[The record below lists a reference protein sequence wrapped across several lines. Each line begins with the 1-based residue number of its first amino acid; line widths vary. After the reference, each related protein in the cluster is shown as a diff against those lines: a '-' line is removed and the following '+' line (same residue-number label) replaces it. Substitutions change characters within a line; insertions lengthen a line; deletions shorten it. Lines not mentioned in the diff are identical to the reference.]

1 MGGAAVMQQDVSLLT
16 RVVGIASL
24 LLVSICSAFAQ
35 NAGPVAIYRERGD
48 PFWVNTTPTMFNG
61 SGTIM
66 FEVAG
71 RGVYVVDT
79 VTWRARKVDELDNMP
94 SYEYSTFLQ
103 RKSGGMACLQTG
115 SAGMRLSKFDEALNV
130 LRDTLPERVDTQNI
144 FNTIKYHTPVALYF
158 PISRPWATPPVSRSL
173 MSFDGCDSW
182 VDLPVPG
189 KITLLGNDGIGGAL
203 TQRDGAKYCA
213 LMHPYTSV
221 LGLNKSVL
229 TPILARPIM
238 ASETDET
245 FHKAILG
252 IDTIMWIDEVQGK
265 MILGIGAL
273 GDTVA
278 SFVGSSF
285 QTADGTTVNILKNK
299 CHLLNSATR
308 RVFLVDAIGAVHEYR
323 KGQWHTIDT
332 VRFKTSSSPIY
343 GPEQVYYS
351 AKTPSGA
358 SGEVFLHLNDSLV
371 QELRIKSYFDGYNS
385 IRSYPSV
392 HPNVTPFTFNWNG
405 PTVLKVKSG
414 HGYLLSS
421 TLRDIE
427 DVGTYPMLYGFAT
440 QSGTKP
446 FVVSYH
452 GHMVQPE
459 STGAGRLVSATTNG
473 DQVQVSRSFKPAP
486 SKLSTVGLRM
496 ASVSATDILAPGA
509 QLMQFDRDG
518 RFLSIVTEQ
527 ASTSALRIDS
537 SNILIGN
544 GTVVYH
550 WTNGSITDTTDVRPL
565 LVSTD
570 TLESGFIGSMS
581 ALNGTTVLAFVSG
594 LHLYDNENLVSRP
607 YRCGGIVRST
617 DNGQS
622 WKASQLPDQD
632 PYFLGFIR
640 VDSNVLVASYTKVVR
655 DTLKRNNLNYE
666 EERRNE
672 TLFTTMEDCQ
682 VVRSTDNGVTW
693 TKVYSRPVNKGFR
706 FIGSSGVRLAD
717 GRLIINGIDGPLES
731 IDNGLSWDFHDPVF
745 NEPTD
750 VITFFTDEAAQDI
763 YYCTTTGVFKQRLV
777 TSSVQDQ
784 ETATDNN
791 QPALSGP
798 WNSHLRAWSDAGYTC
813 TALATL
819 NGDMFSPL
827 TAPSPGVYIVRLE
840 DQAGKVITRKIMV
853 VEE

>member
-1 MGGAAVMQQDVSLLT
+1 MMQQDVSLLT

-115 SAGMRLSKFDEALNV
+115 SAGMRLWKFDEALNV

-332 VRFKTSSSPIY
+332 VRFKTSSSAIY

-358 SGEVFLHLNDSLV
+358 SGEVFLQLNDSLV

-405 PTVLKVKSG
+405 PTVLKMKSG

-427 DVGTYPMLYGFAT
+427 DIGTYPMLYGFVA

-622 WKASQLPDQD
+622 WKASQLPDQE

-731 IDNGLSWDFHDPVF
+731 FDNGLSLDFHDPVF

-750 VITFFTDEAAQDI
+750 VITFFTDDAAEDI
-763 YYCTTTGVFKQRLV
+763 YYCTTTGVFKNRLV
-777 TSSVQDQ
+777 TSSVEDQ
-784 ETATDNN
+784 QINHSTN
-791 QPALSGP
+791 QPAEARR
-798 WNSHLRAWSDAGYTC
+798 WNSHLAAWTNEGYTC
-813 TALATL
+813 TALTTL
-819 NGDMFSPL
+819 LGEMYSPL
-827 TAPSPGVYIVRLE
+827 TAPSPGVYVARLV
-840 DQAGKVITRKIMV
+840 DQSGRVTTRKIMV

>member
-1 MGGAAVMQQDVSLLT
+1 MTQQYESLLT
-16 RVVGIASL
+16 RIVGTASL
-24 LLVSICSAFAQ
+24 LLVSIVSAFAQ
-35 NAGPVAIYRERGD
+35 NTGPVAIYRERGD

-79 VTWRARKVDELDNMP
+79 VTWRARHISEIENNS
-94 SYEYSTFLQ
+94 SYEFSSFYQ
-103 RKSGGMACLQTG
+103 RKSGGMACMQTG
-115 SAGMRLSKFDEALNV
+115 NAGTRLWKFDESLNV
-130 LRDTLPERVDTQNI
+130 VSDTLPERVDTINKL
-144 FNTIKYHTPVALYF
+144 THTDYHTPRTLYF
-158 PISRPWATPPVSRSL
+158 VISLPLAKPPVRRQL
-173 MSFDGCDSW
+173 LTFDGCDSW
-182 VDLPVPG
+182 VDLPATKNV
-189 KITLLGNDGIGGAL
+189 KLLRNDGIGGAL
-203 TQRDGAKYCA
+203 IQKDGVKYYSI
-213 LMHPYTSV
+213 LHPYTNELSK
-221 LGLNKSVL
+221 NKPVL
-229 TPILARPIM
+229 TPILASPDNQF
-238 ASETDET
+238 ETDEA

-265 MILGIGAL
+265 MVLGIGAL

-285 QTADGTTVNILKNK
+285 QTADGTTVNIQKNK
-299 CHLLNSATR
+299 CHLLNSDTR

-332 VRFKTSSSPIY
+332 VRFKTSRSPIY

-358 SGEVFLHLNDSLV
+358 SGEVFLHLSDSLV
-371 QELRIKSYFDGYNS
+371 QELRIKTYFDGYNS

-405 PTVLKVKSG
+405 PTVLKMKSG
-414 HGYLLSS
+414 HGYMLSS

-427 DVGTYPMLYGFAT
+427 DVGTYPMLYGFVA
-440 QSGTKP
+440 QSGTQP

-452 GHMVQPE
+452 GHMVQIE

-473 DQVQVSRSFKPAP
+473 DQVQVSRAFKPAP
-486 SKLSTVGLRM
+486 SKLTTVGLRM
-496 ASVSATDILAPGA
+496 ASISSSDILAPGV

-518 RFLSIVTEQ
+518 RFLSIITEQ

-565 LVSTD
+565 FASTD

-632 PYFLGFIR
+632 PYFLGFVR

-682 VVRSTDNGVTW
+682 VVRSSDNGVTW

-731 IDNGLSWDFHDPVF
+731 FDNGLSWDFHDPLF

-750 VITFFTDEAAQDI
+750 VITFFTDDAAEDI
-763 YYCTTTGVFKQRLV
+763 YYCTTTGVFKNRLV
-777 TSSVQDQ
+777 TSNVEDQ
-784 ETATDNN
+784 QINHSTN
-791 QPALSGP
+791 QPAEARR
-798 WNSHLRAWSDAGYTC
+798 WNSHLAAWTNEGYTC
-813 TALATL
+813 TTL
-819 NGDMFSPL
+819 TTLSGDMFSPL
-827 TAPSPGVYIVRLE
+827 TAPSPGVYVARLV
-840 DQAGKVITRKIMV
+840 DQSGRVTTRKIMV

>member
-35 NAGPVAIYRERGD
+35 NAGPVVIYRERGD

-79 VTWRARKVDELDNMP
+79 VTWRARKVDEVDNMP

-115 SAGMRLSKFDEALNV
+115 SAGMRLWKFDEALNV
-130 LRDTLPERVDTQNI
+130 FRDTLPERVDTQNI

-158 PISRPWATPPVSRSL
+158 PISRPWAIPPVSRSL

-332 VRFKTSSSPIY
+332 VRFRTSSSPIY

-358 SGEVFLHLNDSLV
+358 SGEVFLHLSDSLV

-405 PTVLKVKSG
+405 PTVLKMKSG
-414 HGYLLSS
+414 HGYMLSS

-427 DVGTYPMLYGFAT
+427 DVGTYPMLYGFVA
-440 QSGTKP
+440 QSGTQP

-452 GHMVQPE
+452 GHIVQIE

-486 SKLSTVGLRM
+486 SKLTTVGMRM
-496 ASVSATDILAPGA
+496 ASISSSDILAPGV

-518 RFLSIVTEQ
+518 RFLSIIAEQ

-537 SNILIGN
+537 SSILIGN
-544 GTVVYH
+544 GTEVYH
-550 WTNGSITDTTDVRPL
+550 WTNGSITDTTDVRL
-565 LVSTD
+565 LFASTD

-622 WKASQLPDQD
+622 WKASQQPDQD

-682 VVRSTDNGVTW
+682 VVRSSDNGVTW

-731 IDNGLSWDFHDPVF
+731 FDNGLSWDFHDPMF

-750 VITFFTDEAAQDI
+750 VITFFTDDAAEDI
-763 YYCTTTGVFKQRLV
+763 YYCTTTGVFKNRLV
-777 TSSVQDQ
+777 TSSVEDQ
-784 ETATDNN
+784 QINHSTN
-791 QPALSGP
+791 QPAEARR
-798 WNSHLRAWSDAGYTC
+798 WNSHLAAWTNAGYTC
-813 TALATL
+813 TTL
-819 NGDMFSPL
+819 TTLLGDMFRPL
-827 TAPSPGVYIVRLE
+827 TAPSPGVYVARLV
-840 DQAGKVITRKIMV
+840 DQSGRVITRKIMV

>member
-1 MGGAAVMQQDVSLLT
+1 MTQQHVSLLT

-24 LLVSICSAFAQ
+24 LLVSIGSAFAQ

-66 FEVAG
+66 FEVVG

-79 VTWRARKVDELDNMP
+79 VTWRARKVDEVDNMP

-115 SAGMRLSKFDEALNV
+115 SAGMRLWKFDEALNV
-130 LRDTLPERVDTQNI
+130 LRDTLPDRIDTQNI
-144 FNTIKYHTPVALYF
+144 FTAIKYQTPVALYF
-158 PISRPWATPPVSRSL
+158 PISRPWANPPVRRSL

-189 KITLLGNDGIGGAL
+189 NITLLANDGIGGAL
-203 TQRDGAKYCA
+203 TRKDGANCYSI
-213 LMHPYTSV
+213 LHPYTND
-221 LGLNKSVL
+221 LNNNKPVQ
-229 TPILARPIM
+229 TPILATRNNEY
-238 ASETDET
+238 ETDDA

-252 IDTIMWIDEVQGK
+252 IDTVIWIDEIRGK
-265 MILGIGAL
+265 MVIGIGAL

-278 SFVGSSF
+278 SFLGSSF
-285 QTADGTTVNILKNK
+285 QTADGTTVNILKKK
-299 CHLLNSATR
+299 CHLLNTATR

-332 VRFKTSSSPIY
+332 VRFRTSSSPIY
-343 GPEQVYYS
+343 GPEQVYFS
-351 AKTPSGA
+351 AKTSSGEA
-358 SGEVFLHLNDSLV
+358 GEVFLHLSDSIV
-371 QELRIKSYFDGYNS
+371 QEFRIKSYFDGYNS

-405 PTVLKVKSG
+405 PTVLKMKSG

-427 DVGTYPMLYGFAT
+427 DIRTYPMLYGFVA

-459 STGAGRLVSATTNG
+459 STGAGRLVTATTNG
-473 DQVQVSRSFKPAP
+473 DQVQVSRAFQPAP
-486 SKLSTVGLRM
+486 SKLTTVGMRM
-496 ASVSATDILAPGA
+496 ASVSATDILAPGL

-518 RFLSIVTEQ
+518 RFLSVITEQ
-527 ASTSALRIDS
+527 ASTSALRLDS

-544 GTVVYH
+544 GTAVYH

-581 ALNGTTVLAFVSG
+581 TLNDTTVLAFVSG
-594 LHLYDNENLVSRP
+594 LHLYDNEYLVSHP

-622 WKASQLPDQD
+622 WEASQHPDQD

-640 VDSNVLVASYTKVVR
+640 VDSNVLVASYTKVVQ
-655 DTLKRNNLNYE
+655 DTLKRNNLIYE

-682 VVRSTDNGVTW
+682 VVRSSDNGITW

-717 GRLIINGIDGPLES
+717 GRLIINGIDQPLES
-731 IDNGLSWDFHDPVF
+731 FDNGLSWDFHDPVF
-745 NEPTD
+745 TEPTD
-750 VITFFTDEAAQDI
+750 VISFFTDDAAEDI
-763 YYCTTTGVFKQRLV
+763 YYCTTTGVFKNRLV
-777 TSSVQDQ
+777 TSTVEDQ
-784 ETATDNN
+784 KIIHSNN
-791 QPALSGP
+791 QPAEARR
-798 WNSHLRAWSDAGYTC
+798 WNSHLAAWTNEGYTC
-813 TALATL
+813 TTL
-819 NGDMFSPL
+819 TTLLGEIISPL
-827 TAPSPGVYIVRLE
+827 TAPSPGVYVARLV
-840 DQAGKVITRKIMV
+840 DQSCRVTTRKIMV